1 MILCLSLFPFPLS
14 RKLVTKH
21 ERHKN
26 INPLISSES
35 VSVRTPYI
43 KAIVSSD
50 SRHALAR
57 LQSPRRLDT
66 RYANTTWSRR
76 PEEHAT
82 NTVSETS
89 HTSHQLLWHPSLA
102 STDQVSL
109 TVVYLAGNHSQ
120 SRTGW
125 KGCWPI
131 QITGRTFQVRAS
143 IACREVFTNHRQT
156 GKHSPNRTTQRLR
169 KVVPGG
175 KTEIPK

>member
-1 MILCLSLFPFPLS
+1 MYSFRHTCSVNRTLFPCLFSFGPLKS
-14 RKLVTKH
+14 
-21 ERHKN
+21 
-26 INPLISSES
+26 
-35 VSVRTPYI
+35 
-43 KAIVSSD
+43 
-50 SRHALAR
+50 R
-57 LQSPRRLDT
+57 LQGIILTGPRCHAAST
-66 RYANTTWSRR
+66 GSHR
-76 PEEHAT
+76 PEDYISLEHAT
-82 NTVSETS
+82 NNKVSETS
-89 HTSHQLLWHPSLA
+89 HVSHQLLWHPSLA

-169 KVVPGG
+169 KVVPRS
-175 KTEIPK
+175 KTEISKRTRSSPS

>member
-1 MILCLSLFPFPLS
+1 MSALSG
-14 RKLVTKH
+14 
-21 ERHKN
+21 
-26 INPLISSES
+26 
-35 VSVRTPYI
+35 
-43 KAIVSSD
+43 
-50 SRHALAR
+50 HALAR
-57 LQSPRRLDT
+57 LINPRRLDT
-66 RYANTTWSRR
+66 KYPSTTWSHR
-76 PEEHAT
+76 PEDYRSLEHAT